1 MIVLDDHDGTRNEAG
16 TWASLGDLGNLS
28 ASRDDKTVLN
38 YVIASPSV
46 SSSSQE
52 LSAAWLTS

>member
-28 ASRDDKTVLN
+28 ASRDDKTVD
-38 YVIASPSV
+38 SFSKTFDP
-46 SSSSQE
+46 
-52 LSAAWLTS
+52 AAATSH